1 MSCFLTY
8 ILNVIKVKYM
18 ITMTPIT
25 FNQKSKSVS
34 FEKSRKEIIDEAPNK
49 ELKKLTK
56 DLTYVSDEYVID
68 VGIPWFLKYA
78 ERGEVEKKQAIKILE
93 DVINSEEIRDNA
105 NECVFYGIPYHE
117 DGHTDNEGYLGAYER
132 LTGIKLDVRV

>member
-1 MSCFLTY
+1 
-8 ILNVIKVKYM
+8 M
-18 ITMTPIT
+18 ITITPFA
-25 FNQKSKSVS
+25 FNQKSKSIP

-78 ERGEVEKKQAIKILE
+78 EKGEVEKKQAIKILE
-93 DVINSEEIRDNA
+93 DVINSEEIRENA
-105 NECVFYGIPYHE
+105 DESVFYGIPYE
-117 DGHTDNEGYLGAYER
+117 DGHTDNEGYLGAYEK
-132 LTGIKLDVRV
+132 LTGIKLDVKV